1 MPSRPSSLPDD
12 IDALKALLTQRDG
25 EVQQL
30 RDTVATLERAL
41 TVRAVEIEQLKL
53 QLAKLKRMQFGRKSE
68 KLDRK
73 IEQLETRLEDLIAED
88 SASEQKATLTA
99 SNMRKV
105 ARQPLPEH
113 LPREDHVIEPP
124 DQACSECGGKLKP
137 LGEDVSEQLE
147 IIDSAS
153 KVIRHIRRK
162 KACAC
167 CDHIVQAPAPS
178 RPIERGIAGPGLLAQ
193 ILVAKFADH
202 QPLYRQAAIY
212 ARAGVDLDRSTM
224 ARWVGACGAL
234 MRPLV
239 DALQQYILRPGKVH
253 SDDTPMPV
261 LSPGN
266 GQTKTGRLWVYVR
279 DDRRAGSVAASAAW
293 FAYTPNRQG
302 QHPQSHLANFR
313 GVLQADAFAGY
324 DKIFADD
331 RVREAACMA
340 HARRKVHDLHVRE
353 AACMAHARR
362 KVHDLHV
369 RKATVTTTEALR
381 RIGELYAIEEQI
393 RGQVPDE
400 RRRIR
405 QAQARPLLDNFEVW
419 LRARLL
425 TLSTQS
431 DTTKAINYMLN
442 QWEALRYYCDDGTA
456 EIDNNIAEN
465 ALRTCCLGRKNSLF
479 LGADSGGERAATMYS
494 LIVSAKLN
502 GIDPQAYLRHVLT
515 HIADYPVNRVADLLP
530 WNLAD
535 QLNPLPT

>member
-1 MPSRPSSLPDD
+1 MPSRFTSLPDD
-12 IDALKALLTQRDG
+12 IDALKALLLQRDG
-25 EVQQL
+25 EVRQL
-30 RDTVATLERAL
+30 RDTVTTLEQALNVRAL
-41 TVRAVEIEQLKL
+41 EIEQLKL

-68 KLDRK
+68 KIDRK

-88 SASEQKATLTA
+88 SANAETA
-99 SNMRKV
+99 ASSPVNARRKV
-105 ARQPLPEH
+105 ARQPLPPH
-113 LPREDHVIEPP
+113 LPREYNIIEPP
-124 DQACSECGGKLKP
+124 DQACTECGGKLTP

-147 IIDSAS
+147 IIDSAF
-153 KVIRHIRRK
+153 KVIRHVRRK

-178 RPIERGIAGPGLLAQ
+178 RPIERGIAGPALLAH

-202 QPLYRQAAIY
+202 QPFYRQSAMH
-212 ARAGVDLDRSTM
+212 AREGVDIDPSTM
-224 ARWVGACGAL
+224 ARWSGSCEAL
-234 MRPLV
+234 IRPLV
-239 DALQQYILRPGKVH
+239 AVLRQYVLQPGKVH

-261 LSPGN
+261 LAPGN

-279 DDRRAGSVAASAAW
+279 DDRRAGSTAAPAAW

-302 QHPQSHLANFR
+302 QHPQSHLANFK

-324 DKIFADD
+324 DKIFADG
-331 RVREAACMA
+331 R
-340 HARRKVHDLHVRE
+340 VRE

-393 RGQVPDE
+393 RGQLPDH

-405 QAQARPLLDNFEVW
+405 QAQARPLLDDFEAW
-419 LRARLL
+419 LRTRLL

-442 QWEALRYYCDDGTA
+442 QWQALVYYCDDGTA

-465 ALRTCCLGRKNSLF
+465 ALRTCCLGRKNFLF
-479 LGADSGGERAATMYS
+479 FGSDSGGERAAAMYS
-494 LIVSAKLN
+494 LIVTAKLN
-502 GIDPQAYLRHVLT
+502 GIDPRAYLRHVLT
-515 HIADYPVNRVADLLP
+515 HIADYPINRVADLLP
-530 WNLAD
+530 WNVAD
-535 QLNPLPT
+535 QLRRPPV

>member
-1 MPSRPSSLPDD
+1 MPVLPDALPDD
-12 IDALKALLTQRDG
+12 IDALKALLLQRDG
-25 EVQQL
+25 EMQQL
-30 RDTVATLERAL
+30 RNIVSTLEQALSVRAL
-41 TVRAVEIEQLKL
+41 EIEQLKL
-53 QLAKLKRMQFGRKSE
+53 QLAKLKRMQYGRKSE

-73 IEQLETRLEDLIAED
+73 IEQLETRLEDLVAEEG
-88 SASEQKATLTA
+88 ASEQQSPPTA
-99 SNMRKV
+99 RRKPE
-105 ARQPLPEH
+105 RQPLPEH
-113 LPREDHVIEPP
+113 LMREERVLEPP
-124 DQACSECGGKLKP
+124 EQACSQCGGQLKP

-147 IIDSAS
+147 IIDSAF

-167 CDHIVQAPAPS
+167 CDHIVQAAAPS

-212 ARAGVDLDRSTM
+212 ARHGVELDRSTM

-239 DALQQYILRPGKVH
+239 EALQAYVLMPGKIH

-261 LSPGN
+261 LAPGN

-279 DDRRAGSVAASAAW
+279 DDRRSGSTAAPAAW

-302 QHPQSHLANFR
+302 QHPQTHLANFS
-313 GVLQADAFAGY
+313 GILQADAYAGY
-324 DKIFADD
+324 DKIYTDG

-340 HARRKVHDLHVRE
+340 HARRKIHDLHVR
-353 AACMAHARR
+353 R
-362 KVHDLHV
+362 
-369 RKATVTTTEALR
+369 ATVTTTEALR
-381 RIGELYAIEEQI
+381 RIAELYAIEEQV
-393 RGQVPDE
+393 RGEPPDQ
-400 RRRIR
+400 RKRIR
-405 QAQARPLLDNFEVW
+405 QEKARPLLDDFEQW
-419 LRARLL
+419 LRTRLL

-431 DTTKAINYMLN
+431 DTTKAINYLLN
-442 QWEALRYYCDDGTA
+442 QWPALTYYCDDGIA

-465 ALRTCCLGRKNSLF
+465 ALRGVALGRKNFMF
-479 LGADSGGERAATMYS
+479 LGADSGGERAAAMYS

-515 HIADYPVNRVADLLP
+515 HIADHPINRIYDLLP
-530 WNLAD
+530 WNVAS
-535 QLNPLPT
+535 QLRPLSG

>member
-1 MPSRPSSLPDD
+1 MPVSDSLPDD
-12 IDALKALLTQRDG
+12 VNALKALLLQRDG
-25 EVQQL
+25 EMAQL
-30 RDTVATLERAL
+30 RSTVSTLEQAL
-41 TVRAVEIEQLKL
+41 SVRGLEIEQLKL

-68 KLDRK
+68 KIDRK
-73 IEQLETRLEDLIAED
+73 IEQLETRLEDLVAEEGANEQQAPP
-88 SASEQKATLTA
+88 SVPRRKSE
-99 SNMRKV
+99 
-105 ARQPLPEH
+105 RQPLPEY
-113 LPREDHVIEPP
+113 LPREERVLEP
-124 DQACSECGGKLKP
+124 DEAACSACGGELKP

-147 IIDSAS
+147 IIDSAF

-167 CDHIVQAPAPS
+167 CDHIAQAAAPS

-202 QPLYRQAAIY
+202 QPLYRQSAIY
-212 ARAGVDLDRSTM
+212 ARHGVELDRSTM

-239 DALQQYILRPGKVH
+239 DALQAYVLAPGKIH

-266 GQTKTGRLWVYVR
+266 GQTKTGRMWVYVR
-279 DDRRAGSVAASAAW
+279 DDRRSGSTAAPAAW

-302 QHPQSHLANFR
+302 LHPQTHLADFD
-313 GVLQADAFAGY
+313 GVLQADAYAGY
-324 DKIFADD
+324 DKIYSDG
-331 RVREAACMA
+331 RVKEAACMA
-340 HARRKVHDLHVRE
+340 HARRKI
-353 AACMAHARR
+353 
-362 KVHDLHV
+362 HDLHV

-381 RIGELYAIEEQI
+381 RIGELYGIEEQI
-393 RGQVPDE
+393 RGAPPDQ

-405 QAQARPLLDNFEVW
+405 QEQARPLLDDFEQW
-419 LRARLL
+419 LRTRLL

-442 QWEALRYYCDDGTA
+442 QWQALMYYCDDGRA
-456 EIDNNIAEN
+456 EIDNNLAEN
-465 ALRTCCLGRKNSLF
+465 ALRGVALGRKNFMF

-502 GIDPQAYLRHVLT
+502 GIDPQAYLRYVLT
-515 HIADYPVNRVADLLP
+515 HIADYPITRVAELLP
-530 WNLAD
+530 WNAARH
-535 QLNPLPT
+535 LP